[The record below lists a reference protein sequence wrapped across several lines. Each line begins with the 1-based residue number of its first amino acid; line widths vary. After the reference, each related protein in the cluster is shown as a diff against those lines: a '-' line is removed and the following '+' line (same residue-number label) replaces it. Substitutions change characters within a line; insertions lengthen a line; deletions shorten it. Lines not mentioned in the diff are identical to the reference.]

1 MNTDEENSENMSKRI
16 QVPQTLFSKVTQG
29 VGFRSWDGD
38 DMDLVT
44 MKEEKCNICNFVKM
58 IVMADV

>member
-1 MNTDEENSENMSKRI
+1 MKRTQKI
-16 QVPQTLFSKVTQG
+16 CQSAFSKVTQG